1 MAMKECVESN
11 PDYYG
16 SMAELEKEQ
25 EDEAS
30 SDMSESSSEVTQES
44 QEASEKHVE
53 VEKPAD
59 ISEKPV
65 AADEKPIEINDKP
78 VAADEKP
85 TETNVVPSEEPS
97 PKEPSPV
104 NVYIVYSFQTTVT
117 ITYYS
122 ESHVSFSALRVRR
135 NKETDRGTCLP
146 VLYHAILQCG
156 Q

>member
-16 SMAELEKEQ
+16 PMAELEKEQ

-30 SDMSESSSEVTQES
+30 SYMSESSSEVTQES

-53 VEKPAD
+53 VEKPAE

-65 AADEKPIEINDKP
+65 AADEKN
-78 VAADEKP
+78 
-85 TETNVVPSEEPS
+85 TETKVVPPEEPS

-104 NVYIVYSFQTTVT
+104 N
-117 ITYYS
+117 
-122 ESHVSFSALRVRR
+122 E
-135 NKETDRGTCLP
+135 
-146 VLYHAILQCG
+146 
-156 Q
+156 